1 MDDLILPDRRL
12 ETDQFF
18 MREAIA
24 EAVKAARVGEVPIG
38 AVIVFND
45 QIIARAH
52 NLRETNGD
60 PTAHAEILVL
70 REAARLKKHWRL
82 LGTTLYTTLEP
93 CPMCAGAM
101 VMARTKR
108 LVYGAADPKAGA
120 AGSLMNIVQD
130 PRLNHRL
137 EVSGGVLEE
146 ECRELLK
153 DFFRERR

>member
-1 MDDLILPDRRL
+1 MNDLILPDRQL

-24 EAVKAARVGEVPIG
+24 EAVKAAREGEVPIG
-38 AVIVFND
+38 AVIVFNN
-45 QIIARAH
+45 QIIAKAH

-70 REAARLKKHWRL
+70 REAAYLKKHWRL

-93 CPMCAGAM
+93 CPMCAGAL

-108 LVYGAADPKAGA
+108 LVYGASDPKAGA

-137 EVSGGVLEE
+137 EVRGGVLEE